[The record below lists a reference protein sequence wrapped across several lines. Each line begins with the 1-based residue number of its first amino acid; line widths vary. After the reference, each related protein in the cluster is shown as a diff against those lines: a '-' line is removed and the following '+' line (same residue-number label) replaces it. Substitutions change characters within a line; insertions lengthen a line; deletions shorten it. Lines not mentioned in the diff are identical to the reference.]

1 VAAALI
7 AAAALIGLPAPA
19 SSTAPSPDGAQQA
32 ATFLQV
38 AIPTGVPASSPAAT
52 LDAALRSDGYLGAA
66 TQLVERGS
74 APSGPTKRPSV
85 TQPSVS
91 AGMDWKPPL
100 YKLTGTATF
109 YDNGTTAMRLPMGT
123 VVRICGAAGAQIDH
137 PHAQPGFRQQVGLVN
152 RWRIVL
158 RARPNHQQDIQG
170 MDHGT
175 MGRWTRRPQARDQKS
190 EVRGQAGLAQVQ
202 GCPPDLPGC
211 PQTHLSPSKPAW
223 LGATPPGFNCRLW
236 GIPELKKPPINL

>member
-1 VAAALI
+1 MRRRAVVVAAALI

-19 SSTAPSPDGAQQA
+19 SSTAPSPAGAQQA

-74 APSGPTKRPSV
+74 APSGPPKRPSV

-123 VVRICGAAGAQIDH
+123 VVRICGAAGCILPTVDDYGPQSTSRLIDMY
-137 PHAQPGFRQQVGLVN
+137 
-152 RWRIVL
+152 
-158 RARPNHQQDIQG
+158 RPDFFAICG
-170 MDHGT
+170 CASWSGT
-175 MGRWTRRPQARDQKS
+175 TTVTVS
-190 EVRGQAGLAQVQ
+190 VY
-202 GCPPDLPGC
+202 
-211 PQTHLSPSKPAW
+211 
-223 LGATPPGFNCRLW
+223 
-236 GIPELKKPPINL
+236 